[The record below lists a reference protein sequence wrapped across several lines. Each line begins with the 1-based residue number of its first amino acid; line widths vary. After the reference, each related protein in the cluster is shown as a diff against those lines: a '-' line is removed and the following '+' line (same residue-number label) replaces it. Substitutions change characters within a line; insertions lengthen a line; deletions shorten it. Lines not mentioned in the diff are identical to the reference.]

1 MLMQVG
7 HPLDFDW
14 KAAQKGK
21 GRNSDVDTV
30 GGFTPA
36 RSGVRQGAARR
47 RVRFVRARIRGA
59 RLAPAPIAAW

>member
-21 GRNSDVDTV
+21 GRNSNVESWRGV
-30 GGFTPA
+30 TPA
-36 RSGVRQGAARR
+36 RL
-47 RVRFVRARIRGA
+47 GA
-59 RLAPAPIAAW
+59 R

>member
-30 GGFTPA
+30 GMLCL
-36 RSGVRQGAARR
+36 
-47 RVRFVRARIRGA
+47 RASAFGE
-59 RLAPAPIAAW
+59 

>member
-21 GRNSDVDTV
+21 GRNSNVES
-30 GGFTPA
+30 GRRPLTPV
-36 RSGVRQGAARR
+36 RSGVR
-47 RVRFVRARIRGA
+47 
-59 RLAPAPIAAW
+59 

>member
-30 GGFTPA
+30 GVL
-36 RSGVRQGAARR
+36 RL
-47 RVRFVRARIRGA
+47 RASAFGEELRDGERG
-59 RLAPAPIAAW
+59 L